1 MANVNLKDITKI
13 YPGNYKA
20 VDRINLEIRDREFMV
35 LVGPSGC
42 GKTTT
47 LRMIAGLESITDG
60 QLLIDGES
68 VNDVASKD
76 RNVAMVFQN
85 YALFPHMTI
94 YENIA
99 FGLKRHKMPDT
110 MIKQA
115 IKRAAEVLNIEE
127 LMDRK
132 PDQLSGGQKQRVA
145 LGRAMVMKP
154 SVFLMDEPL
163 SNLDAKL
170 RVQMRTELIK
180 LHQELNAT
188 FIYVTHDQ
196 TEAMTMGTRICVIRN
211 GVIQQVDHPKAIY
224 DHPAN
229 AFVASFIGTPQ
240 INLLSAILKRD
251 ERSDFLVMDGLR
263 LQLPKRLRDSDTFIG
278 KAVTV
283 GIRPEAIALSS
294 NGRHS
299 DFKIQVIEMLGSD
312 MNVHLVHEQMTV
324 VAKLPANGHYEK
336 GMMFCLEIDPACIH
350 LFDPVTG
357 IAIK

>member
-1 MANVNLKDITKI
+1 MANVILKDITKI

-20 VDRINLEIRDREFMV
+20 VDHINLDIRDREFMV

-47 LRMIAGLESITDG
+47 LRMIAGLEEITEG
-60 QLLIDGES
+60 QLVIGDQV
-68 VNDVASKD
+68 VNEVASRE

-94 YENIA
+94 YDNIA
-99 FGLKRHKMPDT
+99 FGLKRQKMPEA
-110 MIKQA
+110 MIKSA
-115 IKRAAEVLNIEE
+115 IARAAEILKIEK
-127 LMDRK
+127 LLDRK
-132 PDQLSGGQKQRVA
+132 PEQLSGGQKQRVA

-180 LHQELNAT
+180 LHQELKAT

-196 TEAMTMGTRICVIRN
+196 TEAMTMGTRICVMRD

-229 AFVASFIGTPQ
+229 TFVASFIGSPQ
-240 INLLSAILKRD
+240 INLISATLKRD
-251 ERSDFLVMDGLR
+251 EISDYLVMEGLR
-263 LQLPKRLRDSDTFIG
+263 LQLPQRILGCERYIG
-278 KAVTV
+278 KVVTV
-283 GIRPEAIALSS
+283 GIRPEAIAISET
-294 NGRHS
+294 G
-299 DFKIQVIEMLGSD
+299 DFKVEVIEMLGSD
-312 MNVHLVHEQMTV
+312 MNVHLEHGPLTV
-324 VAKLPANGHYEK
+324 VAKLPASSRYEI
-336 GMMFCLEIDPACIH
+336 GMTFRLEIDPERIH
-350 LFDPVTG
+350 LFDGDTG
-357 IAIK
+357 IAIR